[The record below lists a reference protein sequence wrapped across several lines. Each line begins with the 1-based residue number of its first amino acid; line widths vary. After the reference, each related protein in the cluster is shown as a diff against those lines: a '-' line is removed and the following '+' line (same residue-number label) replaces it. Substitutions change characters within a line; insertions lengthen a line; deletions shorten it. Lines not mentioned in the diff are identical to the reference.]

1 MSHTSNGSRGTTG
14 HDVYIASHGND
25 HHFYGY
31 GEGHDI
37 LVGGNGND
45 VFELEDDLL
54 LDLLAGGG
62 GEDTLD
68 YSGAD
73 MGLSVDLSAGTTT
86 TLLGATAREYPA
98 YSYQG
103 PLVTVF
109 SGMENV
115 TGTRYDDVFAG
126 NWADNEFDGGAGID
140 RVTYENATQGV
151 TVDFRNDT
159 VTGHSVGTD
168 TLRNIEQVEGS
179 RFDDT
184 FYGSNQADVFV
195 FGPHIGHDTINGFE
209 GRDNRNNHDMI
220 NFEGVFEDWD
230 DLEDHISH
238 RGNTWTIEI
247 DDHNSIT
254 ITNVQGSLGE
264 NDFYFG

>member
-1 MSHTSNGSRGTTG
+1 MPHTSNGSRGTTG
-14 HDVYIASHGND
+14 NDAVIAQYSNA

-31 GEGHDI
+31 GEGYDI
-37 LVGGNGND
+37 LIGGNGND
-45 VFELEDDLL
+45 VFELEADFS
-54 LDLLAGGG
+54 LDVIAGGG

-73 MGLSVDLSAGTTT
+73 IGLSVDLSSNQTR
-86 TLLGATAREYPA
+86 TLLGATARDGSWEG
-98 YSYQG
+98 S
-103 PLVTVF
+103 LVTVHT
-109 SGMENV
+109 GIENV
-115 TGTRYDDVFAG
+115 IGTRYDDVFAG

-168 TLRNIEQVEGS
+168 TLRNIEEVEGS

-184 FYGSNQADVFV
+184 FYGSNQADIFV

-220 NFEGVFEDWD
+220 RLEGVFEDWD
-230 DLEDHISH
+230 DLEDHLSH
-238 RGNTWTIEI
+238 HGNTWTIEI

-254 ITNVQGSLGE
+254 ITNVQGQLGE